1 MIGGN
6 IGQSLYK
13 GTYYQVQVYTDDDD
27 DVYVDTPD
35 EWDIDDRV
43 GIVIRPEDIRVEKY
57 DEQEEEREEN
67 VAEGSDDAE

>member
-1 MIGGN
+1 
-6 IGQSLYK
+6 
-13 GTYYQVQVYTDDDD
+13 VYTDDDD